1 MAISW
6 EAIMAGKISKK
17 ISVFEFGCEAPLRF
31 FEHCASCPRFGDDCP
46 DLAMGKEILR
56 GKKRLAY
63 GDYHGEHT
71 VSAKA
76 FNCLAPLYYF
86 ERSRKNCGHAGRC
99 REEGLLLAL
108 LDGRKVLDYSH
119 KDVAELPVVRRR
131 KVAKVAKVKPGSK
144 KQALP

>member
-1 MAISW
+1 MARS
-6 EAIMAGKISKK
+6 ISKR

-31 FEHCASCPRFGDDCP
+31 FEHCTNCPRFGDDCP

-56 GKKRLAY
+56 GKKKIAY
-63 GDYHGEHT
+63 GDHQGEDT
-71 VSAKA
+71 ISAKA

-86 ERSRKNCGHAGRC
+86 ERSRKKCGHAGRC

-108 LDGRKVLDYSH
+108 LDGKKTLDYSR

-131 KVAKVAKVKPGSK
+131 KAAKAAKTKARQVAAS
-144 KQALP
+144 